1 MEKIKQIEI
10 MTKLERLQRINVIL
24 ISRINILS
32 LDRNA
37 NSLSIEIFE
46 DRKFS
51 IQKTMWKKLNK

>member
-1 MEKIKQIEI
+1 MK
-10 MTKLERLQRINVIL
+10 KLERLQRINVIL

-51 IQKTMWKKLNK
+51 IQKAMWKKLNK